1 MNADGRLLRHWL
13 CLLALLTGVGLLAGV
28 MPAQSGHWCRHDLYR
43 VLRISLS
50 WPERQP

>member
-1 MNADGRLLRHWL
+1 MAANGRALRYSAY
-13 CLLALLTGVGLLAGV
+13 LLALLTGAGLLAGV
-28 MPAQSGHWCRHDLYR
+28 IPAQSGHWCRHDLYR